1 MSYQERRGR
10 TAESPQ
16 DIPAR
21 GWWDIAVRVRRRIVA
36 DNVDIIAGGL
46 ALFAVLAAFP
56 ALAAAVSIYGLFASP
71 TSIAADLQQFA
82 AALPD
87 GALQILQR
95 QLTEFARHPHGALRF
110 GIGLGAALAVWSSR
124 KGMVAIMKSTNVAY
138 GEEEQRGFLKQLL
151 VSLAL
156 AIGSIAVFVAVLLVA
171 VGIPMSPV
179 QRWLL
184 LFCVSVLSLA
194 VVYRVAPDR
203 KAPKWRWVTAGSL
216 IAATLWLIGSAL
228 FAWYVRNWGSYGRIY
243 GGLGGVVVLVLWFYL
258 SGYVII
264 LGAEINAEMERQTTK
279 DTTAGAPR
287 PRGARGARSADTV
300 GPTADELQD

>member
-1 MSYQERRGR
+1 
-10 TAESPQ
+10 
-16 DIPAR
+16 
-21 GWWDIAVRVRRRIVA
+21 
-36 DNVDIIAGGL
+36 
-46 ALFAVLAAFP
+46 
-56 ALAAAVSIYGLFASP
+56 
-71 TSIAADLQQFA
+71 
-82 AALPD
+82 
-87 GALQILQR
+87 
-95 QLTEFARHPHGALRF
+95 
-110 GIGLGAALAVWSSR
+110 
-124 KGMVAIMKSTNVAY
+124 
-138 GEEEQRGFLKQLL
+138 
-151 VSLAL
+151 
-156 AIGSIAVFVAVLLVA
+156 
-171 VGIPMSPV
+171 
-179 QRWLL
+179 
-184 LFCVSVLSLA
+184 VLSLA

-243 GGLGGVVVLVLWFYL
+243 GGLGGVVVLVLWYYL